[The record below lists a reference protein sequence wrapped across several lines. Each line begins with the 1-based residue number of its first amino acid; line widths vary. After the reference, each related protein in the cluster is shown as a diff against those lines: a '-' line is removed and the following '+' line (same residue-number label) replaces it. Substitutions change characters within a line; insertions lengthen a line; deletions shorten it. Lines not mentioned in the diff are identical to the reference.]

1 MLQLKKEKVRY
12 QHYIGNT
19 AAIKTLFGQNRKD
32 TNRKIILQG
41 EVFGPLERSVIM
53 DTFGK
58 ECMKKEMNLSMFIV
72 LKSEQLE
79 VLLSTLMYDMNIYHI
94 LPLSY

>member
-1 MLQLKKEKVRY
+1 MSTRVRFGHQKYPKLVEVSGPGCPCCYNYKKKKVRY

-41 EVFGPLERSVIM
+41 EVFGPLERSVII

-58 ECMKKEMNLSMFIV
+58 ECMKK
-72 LKSEQLE
+72 
-79 VLLSTLMYDMNIYHI
+79 
-94 LPLSY
+94 

>member
-1 MLQLKKEKVRY
+1 MSTRVRFGHQKYPKLVEVSGRY

-41 EVFGPLERSVIM
+41 EVFGPLERSVII

-58 ECMKKEMNLSMFIV
+58 ECMKK
-72 LKSEQLE
+72 
-79 VLLSTLMYDMNIYHI
+79 
-94 LPLSY
+94 